1 MKLRSLASCAVV
13 WLLLAGWEAQ
23 AAPAEEPI
31 PLRIIAFNAELLN
44 APGTTPGTIQKYRFN
59 HARRLHL
66 ERVAAIIETLEPDI
80 CNLVEVASKEAVDAL
95 VSILHE
101 KGMTDYR
108 GYHVDSHDPFTAGDV
123 ALITKYPPDQIDG
136 HVIRTI
142 YSEESDPTWRQS
154 FRFRGRHGEMITR
167 NTSLVRNSLYFITVD
182 GYKLGFFGLHL
193 KSNPQDEYANA
204 RRMAEAAIV
213 RRVLQAE
220 VIDRGYLP
228 IVLGDL
234 NDYDPDV
241 PDRDESRS
249 PTTTV
254 LRDIK
259 DFDSQHDGPEL
270 VNVAERIRRQADR
283 YSSHWDWNEN
293 GAYDGEDVFTMID
306 HILLP
311 KELMPYVTR
320 VFICHTVSLDTSDHF
335 PVVVDLRL
343 PPKDA
348 ASGNAAQ

>member
-1 MKLRSLASCAVV
+1 LGLESPAA
-13 WLLLAGWEAQ
+13 AQ
-23 AAPAEEPI
+23 DSI
-31 PLRIIAFNAELLN
+31 PLRIVTFNAELLN
-44 APGTTPGTIQKYRFN
+44 APGSTPGTIQKYRFN
-59 HARRLHL
+59 HARQLHL

-95 VSILHE
+95 VKILHE

-108 GYHVDSHDPFTAGDV
+108 GYHVDSNDPFTAGDV
-123 ALITKYPPDQIDG
+123 ALISKYPPDLIDG
-136 HVIRTI
+136 QEIRTI
-142 YSEESDPTWRQS
+142 YSEEADPTWRES
-154 FRFRGRHGEMITR
+154 FRFRGREGEMVTL

-193 KSNPQDEYANA
+193 KSNPQDDYSNA

-213 RRVLQAE
+213 RRALRAE

-241 PDRDESRS
+241 PDRDESRATS
-249 PTTTV
+249 TTV

-259 DFDSQHDGPEL
+259 DFDSERDGPEM
-270 VNVAERIRRQADR
+270 VNVAGQIARQADR
-283 YSSHWDWNEN
+283 YTSHWDWNEN
-293 GAYDGEDVFTMID
+293 GAADGEDVFTMID

-311 KELMPYVTR
+311 QQLMPYVTR
-320 VFICHTVSLDTSDHF
+320 VFISHIVSLDTSDHF
-335 PVVVDLRL
+335 PVVVDLLL
-343 PPKDA
+343 PPKKDA
-348 ASGNAAQ
+348 DVARVGE